1 MDDGASGMEATDRI
15 EINPAI
21 CGGKPVIRG
30 TRIMVRN
37 ILGMVAGGYAV
48 DRILSSYPDLTAEDV
63 TAALQYAAQIV
74 DEDQVIAH

>member
-1 MDDGASGMEATDRI
+1 MEATDRI

-37 ILGMVAGGYAV
+37 ILGMIAGGYTV
-48 DRILSSYPDLTAEDV
+48 ERILTSYPELTSQDV
-63 TAALQYAAQIV
+63 SAALQYAAQVI
-74 DEDQVIAH
+74 DEEQVITH